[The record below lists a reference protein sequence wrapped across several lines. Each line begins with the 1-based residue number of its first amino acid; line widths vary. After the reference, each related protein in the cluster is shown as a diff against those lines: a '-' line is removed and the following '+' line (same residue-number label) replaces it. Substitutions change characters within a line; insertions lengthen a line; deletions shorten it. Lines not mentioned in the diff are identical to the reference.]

1 MYLRPQA
8 RHPCGDKAE
17 RTWKERGS
25 DGPLSLLHLIRGC
38 SRGKEGGVGFNRP
51 GDPARTFVRPNPV
64 CSFLSPLSLSLSLSG
79 VHIVR
84 YAPSA
89 THCSRS
95 GRYPGVSTLVIL
107 FSPWPHPAAQ
117 AAVKAQASLANCP
130 DQRARS
136 VGNGSFDVSQ
146 ATDNIETEHWC
157 PGQACYCCCRC
168 RTADADSR
176 PRSSL
181 RRQAAASVRHMR

>member
-1 MYLRPQA
+1 M
-8 RHPCGDKAE
+8 D
-17 RTWKERGS
+17 
-25 DGPLSLLHLIRGC
+25 LSLFSISSVDAREGRKAAWDLIGLAIL
-38 SRGKEGGVGFNRP
+38 
-51 GDPARTFVRPNPV
+51 PARLCAPIRFA
-64 CSFLSPLSLSLSLSG
+64 LSCLPSLSLSG

-157 PGQACYCCCRC
+157 PGQACYCCCCC